1 MEGPAVVCG
10 NHSNLVRPAARAA
23 AFGKKTFIHFI
34 AKIEL
39 RRVPVIGWVLE
50 VRRVLRQPWRE
61 RHRRD
66 AHMMRYLK
74 RGDKIFIFPE
84 GTRAGEDNMVDAKT
98 GAVRLA
104 ELNVPIVP
112 VYIPR
117 RKKLFSRI
125 HMSVGKPYNHNE
137 YEALAG
143 DIMEHIYE
151 LRDGETL
158 EKGHSCEKRR
168 LLRRVSLRLAEE
180 LLETGACLRLRPL
193 PQRRHLAS
201 RGLKVIYS
209 PGCVRRPRTHT
220 LARDICGCE
229 DELRAHG
236 AELTQPALMS
246 RESTGSWPRRRVRGD
261 TFWQG

>member
-1 MEGPAVVCG
+1 MAKDKSARRPEENIKDEKRWFNLIYSIVIPIVKLIYPVRCKGTENIPEGPAVVCG
-10 NHSNLVRPAARAA
+10 NHSNLVDPLLAAA

-39 RRVPVIGWVLE
+39 RRVPVIGWVLGKCGVCFVNRGE
-50 VRRVLRQPWRE
+50 SDIGAMRS
-61 RHRRD
+61 
-66 AHMMRYLK
+66 MMRYLK

-104 ELNVPIVP
+104 SKLNVPIVP

-125 HMSVGKPYNHNE
+125 HMSVGKPYNVEGHNHNE

-151 LRDGETL
+151 LRDGE
-158 EKGHSCEKRR
+158 S
-168 LLRRVSLRLAEE
+168 A
-180 LLETGACLRLRPL
+180 
-193 PQRRHLAS
+193 
-201 RGLKVIYS
+201 
-209 PGCVRRPRTHT
+209 
-220 LARDICGCE
+220 
-229 DELRAHG
+229 
-236 AELTQPALMS
+236 
-246 RESTGSWPRRRVRGD
+246 
-261 TFWQG
+261 